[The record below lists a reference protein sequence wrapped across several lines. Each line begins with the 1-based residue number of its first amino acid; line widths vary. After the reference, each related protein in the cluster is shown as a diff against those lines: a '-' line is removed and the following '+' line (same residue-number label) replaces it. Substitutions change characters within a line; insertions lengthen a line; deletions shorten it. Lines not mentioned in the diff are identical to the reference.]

1 MATLETLSDRP
12 TGSQIHDAGLHAD
25 EATCPY
31 CGAPLSSKRYAEI
44 TAWIEAEKRARIGKV
59 EESLESKFAGE
70 QQRTAA
76 KAPAEVEKAKK
87 DAAAQI
93 SSVGKGLR
101 GADIIHRVVHNGTIA
116 GTIICDAKNRSR

>member
-44 TAWIEAEKRARIGKV
+44 RAWIEAEERARIGKSKKALSPS
-59 EESLESKFAGE
+59 SLGNSNKQRRKRRPRSRRPRRTPPPKFL
-70 QQRTAA
+70 
-76 KAPAEVEKAKK
+76 VW
-87 DAAAQI
+87 
-93 SSVGKGLR
+93 

-116 GTIICDAKNRSR
+116 GTIICDAKNRSDE